1 MDLHFLSD
9 PTFWVRWLQIVL
21 IDLVLAGDNA
31 LVIALAVRKLPAREQ
46 LWGRVW
52 GTCGAVI
59 LRLIFVAIITR
70 LLLIP
75 FLQLVGGLV
84 LIWIAVKLVRP
95 TAFDEEHAKPGAS
108 LREAIKIII
117 VADVAMSLDN
127 VIAIAGIAKE
137 GSDSLHGEMGL
148 VIFGLLLSIP
158 LVIFGSVLISKLM
171 NRFRWVIWLGGGV
184 LGHVAGKIIFQD
196 PRVLGWL
203 GVPATTGMPDAELAR
218 LLGAAESWVRMTVH
232 GVPWVFAALLFALG
246 AWWSRNQPATRAT
259 DEPRRT

>member
-1 MDLHFLSD
+1 MGAMDLHFLFD

-31 LVIALAVRKLPAREQ
+31 LVIALAVRTLPAKEQ

-59 LRLIFVAIITR
+59 LRLIFVAIITK

-95 TAFDEEHAKPGAS
+95 TPSEEEHARPGAS

-127 VIAIAGIAKE
+127 VIAIAGAAK
-137 GSDSLHGEMGL
+137 GDFKL
-148 VIFGLLLSIP
+148 VVFGLLLSIP
-158 LVIFGSVLISKLM
+158 LVVWGSGLLAHLM
-171 NRFRWVIWLGGGV
+171 NRFRIIIWLGGGV
-184 LGHVAGKIIFQD
+184 LGYVAAHMIFKD
-196 PRVLGWL
+196 PWVSAQLGQSIADVERYVPFVLGS
-203 GVPATTGMPDAELAR
+203 AIA
-218 LLGAAESWVRMTVH
+218 LLG
-232 GVPWVFAALLFALG
+232 
-246 AWWSRNQPATRAT
+246 WWTERGSMKKTS
-259 DEPRRT
+259 